1 MNRFA
6 SKQKKK
12 IKSLII
18 KHKRFDNMISKA
30 FNGLSIDT
38 LIITNLKKKKLW
50 VRDQIHKLSK

>member
-6 SKQKKK
+6 SKQKK

-38 LIITNLKKKKLW
+38 LIVTNLKKKKLW
-50 VRDQIHKLSK
+50 VRDQIHKLTKL